1 MSPRLQ
7 SLRQIVP
14 LAWPVFI
21 GQLAVLAY
29 STIDTLLVARHSS
42 LDLAALAVGS
52 AVYTSVFVG
61 LMGVVLAISPV
72 AGQLFGA
79 KRMTEA
85 GDSLHQAA
93 WLALM
98 LAVVGELVL
107 WFPQPFLAISH
118 ASPEIA
124 AKVTAYLRTLGI
136 ALPAALLFTAYR
148 GFNTAVSRPKA
159 VMALQ
164 IGGLLLKFPASAL
177 LIGGFSL
184 GPISVPA
191 LGAVGCA
198 VATSVVMWSQLLVAI
213 VVLRRDPFYGGF
225 GFSRGG
231 LHRPR
236 RATLWRLLKLGV
248 PMGASVLI
256 EVTGFTFMA
265 IFIARIGST
274 AVAGHQLAANL
285 VAMMFML
292 PLALAN
298 ASSTVVAQA
307 LGARDAAGAR
317 RLGWH
322 GLELAVGIAFVLGA
336 VIFTLRE
343 QVLGLYTR
351 DAAIIA
357 AALPLLGWVWIFHV
371 ADAGQTVSAFVL
383 RAHHIA
389 TAPMVIYALAIWG
402 LGLGGGY
409 WLAFGDHAVPL
420 PGFMQGAMGF
430 WSAASVGL
438 VAAATGLSAL
448 LAWVHRTQLKN

>member
-1 MSPRLQ
+1 MSQRLQ
-7 SLRQIVP
+7 SLRQIIP

-79 KRMTEA
+79 KRMAEA

-98 LAVVGELVL
+98 LAVIGELVL

-124 AKVTAYLRTLGI
+124 AKVSAYLRTLGI

-184 GPISVPA
+184 GPVTVPA

-198 VATSVVMWSQLLVAI
+198 VATAMVMWSQLLVAL
-213 VVLRRDPFYGGF
+213 VVLRRDPFYSGF

-236 RATLWRLLKLGV
+236 RATLARLVKLGV

-285 VAMMFML
+285 VAMMFMM

-298 ASSTVVAQA
+298 ASSTLVAQA
-307 LGARDAAGAR
+307 LGARDPAGAR

-322 GLELAVGIAFVLGA
+322 GLELSVSIAFVLGA
-336 VIFTLRE
+336 LIFTLRE

-420 PGFMQGAMGF
+420 PSFMQGAMGF
-430 WSAASVGL
+430 WSAASAGL
-438 VAAATGLSAL
+438 VAAALGLSAL
-448 LAWVHRTQLKN
+448 LAWVHRTQLKG